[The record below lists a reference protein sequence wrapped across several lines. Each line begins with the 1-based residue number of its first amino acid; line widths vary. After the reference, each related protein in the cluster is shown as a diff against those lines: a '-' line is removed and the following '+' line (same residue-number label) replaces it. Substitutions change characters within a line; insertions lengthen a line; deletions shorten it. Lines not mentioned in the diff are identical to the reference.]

1 MLIEYGIMK
10 SANVLNR
17 CLERAVM
24 AKKKQ
29 QDRITALYCRLSRDD
44 ELSGESMSIQ
54 TQKTM
59 LARFAAEHGLTNC
72 QYFVDDGYSG
82 TNFDRPDFI
91 RMIALVEQERVG
103 TVIVKDLSRM
113 GRNYLQTGYYTEVI
127 FPEYDVRFIA
137 INDNVDSNNGDNEF
151 APIKNLMNEWYA
163 KDCSRKVR
171 SAFRTKAK
179 NGEYT
184 GGYPAFGYCKSP
196 EDRHKLVPDQFAPV
210 VQKMFQMALEGE
222 TCFHIARY
230 LEAEKIPTP
239 RAYLMN
245 TEGKYIANKRVKHPY
260 SWAKTTVY
268 QILSNPVYLGKLV
281 SQRYTT
287 RSFKDKRIV
296 ERPPEEWVIVENTHE
311 PLVDQATFDTVQER
325 IKIKQPATWTNTDNM
340 FRGLMI
346 CGGCNTRMVFTTRK
360 NRKSKGHFS
369 CNTHRRYGGK
379 ECSSHYI
386 TLEQVTELL
395 LGDIQKH
402 AALAAADH
410 DAYVEHLVQL
420 SERESNGE
428 RISQQKEADTCK
440 RRLDELD
447 TLLQHIYEDH
457 VFGRLSDER
466 YAAMSANYEAEMT
479 KLKTRYTEIQEKL
492 SACNQKVRS
501 AKAFA
506 DLVEQYTDITEITA
520 ELLHTLV
527 DKIVVHEKEVI
538 DGQIIMRVDIYYRFI
553 GKVGTADSDS
563 LQAPRIR
570 RDTKLLRAAGV
581 LPTVGA

>member
-1 MLIEYGIMK
+1 
-10 SANVLNR
+10 
-17 CLERAVM
+17 M

-29 QDRITALYCRLSRDD
+29 QNRITALYCRLSRDD
-44 ELSGESMSIQ
+44 ELSEESMSIQ

-59 LARFAAEHGLTNC
+59 LARFAGEHGLTNC

-82 TNFDRPDFI
+82 TNFERPDFM
-91 RMIALVEQERVG
+91 RMSELVEQGQIG

-127 FPEYDVRFIA
+127 FPEHDVRFIA
-137 INDNVDSNNGDNEF
+137 INDNVDSDKGENEF

-210 VQKMFQMALEGE
+210 VQRMFQMALEGE

-245 TEGKYIANKRVKHPY
+245 TEGKYVANERVKHPY
-260 SWAKTTVY
+260 SWAKTTVN
-268 QILSNPVYLGKLV
+268 QILSNPIYLGKLV

-287 RSFKDKRIV
+287 RSFKDKRIM
-296 ERPPEEWVIVENTHE
+296 ERPESEWVIVENTHE
-311 PLVDQATFDTVQER
+311 PLIDQATFDTVQER
-325 IKIKQPATWTNTDNM
+325 IKIKQPATWENSDNM

-346 CGGCNTRMVFTTRK
+346 CGGCNTRMVFSTRK
-360 NRKSKGHFS
+360 GRKSKGHFS
-369 CNTHRRYGGK
+369 CNKHRRYGGK
-379 ECSSHYI
+379 ECSAHYI

-402 AALAAADH
+402 AALAAEDR
-410 DAYVEHLVQL
+410 DAYVEHLIQL
-420 SERESNGE
+420 SEREWNGTKA
-428 RISQQKEADTCK
+428 SQQREADACK

-447 TLLQHIYEDH
+447 TLLQRIYEAH

-479 KLKTRYTEIQEKL
+479 ELKTHYTEIQTQL
-492 SACNQKVRS
+492 SAYVRKARS
-501 AKAFA
+501 AKEFA
-506 DLVEQYTDITEITA
+506 DLVERYTNITEVTA

-527 DKIVVHEKEVI
+527 EKIVVHEKEVV
-538 DGQIIMRVDIYYRFI
+538 DGQIIMRVDIHYRFI
-553 GKVGTADSDS
+553 GKVGSMDGEN
-563 LQAPRIR
+563 LQTPGLR
-570 RDTKLLRAAGV
+570 RNAKLLAEAGAIAAAG
-581 LPTVGA
+581 A